1 MIDSNQV
8 FLAVLAAGASARFGS
23 TDKLAAPLHGKMLG
37 LHITDSL
44 SAMSWGW
51 QAVICSERFTKC
63 ADGWRQSG
71 YVLIENPHAHLGM
84 GHSVALAAKRAKA
97 AQAKALIIVL
107 ADMPF
112 ITIEHVQGIFQAVN
126 SDIGSALIASTDGA
140 KNSPPALFGAEHFD
154 ALMQLEGDIG
164 ARALLRKAH
173 SVDAKA
179 ELLVDID
186 TPQTLAACNEA
197 AQHKL

>member
-8 FLAVLAAGASARFGS
+8 FLAVLAAGASARFGR

-37 LHITDSL
+37 LHIADSL
-44 SAMSWGW
+44 SAISWGW
-51 QAVICSERFTKC
+51 QAVICSERFIEC
-63 ADGWRQSG
+63 ADGWRRSG

-97 AQAKALIIVL
+97 AQANALMIVL

-112 ITIEHVQGIFQAVN
+112 VTIEHVQGIFQAVN
-126 SDIGSALIASTDGA
+126 IDTGSALIASTDGV
-140 KNSPPALFGAEHFD
+140 KNLPPALFGAEHFD
-154 ALMQLEGDIG
+154 ALIQLEGDIG

-173 SVDAKA
+173 SVGAKA